1 MQRSSSRMI
10 ALAVCL
16 AALAGFVD
24 AIAYSSLGGFFAA
37 FMSGNVTRLGVALA
51 ARHYDD
57 VRVAGAL
64 ILSFV
69 AGVMIATVVIRR
81 WPQHSRVAVMIAV
94 TVLLGMAAAIM
105 RFNPGGQALLLLA
118 AAMGAESGINIG
130 ITHMAGALVRMGQ
143 GLAGALMGDADR
155 WTWLRHLLLWL
166 AFLLGVVT
174 GAYCYGAFES
184 GALWLAAGAAGVLAI
199 AIATIGRPIG
209 QPGPWGS
216 PAV

>member
-1 MQRSSSRMI
+1 MI
-10 ALAVCL
+10 VLAVCL

-51 ARHYDD
+51 ARHYGD
-57 VRVAGAL
+57 VRMAGAL

-69 AGVMIATVVIRR
+69 AGVMIA
-81 WPQHSRVAVMIAV
+81 V
-94 TVLLGMAAAIM
+94 TLLLGMAAAIM
-105 RFNPGGQALLLLA
+105 RFNPGSQALLLLA

-143 GLAGALMGDADR
+143 GMAGALMGDAAR

-166 AFLLGVVT
+166 AFLLGVVI
-174 GAYCYGAFES
+174 GARCYSAFEA
-184 GALWLAAGAAGVLAI
+184 GALWLATGAAGVLAI
-199 AIATIGRPIG
+199 VIATTRRPIG